1 MNKIIFNLLQIF
13 LKYQTN
19 KQSILVLDGHVLLI
33 SQQNLHSVHLQST
46 IISLLEVFSWFH
58 LVLPN
63 IRQTHFVENL
73 LCNIFMNVKSFC
85 YKKTWLPHFV
95 VNNSVLCIYYCS
107 VSVHYLKSHL
117 IYPVKPLKSSFSKG
131 LGVCWSLV
139 HVVCLVSTSGLISM
153 CVCIKVIYITYLRYI
168 T

>member
-1 MNKIIFNLLQIF
+1 MDKIIFTLLQIF

-19 KQSILVLDGHVLLI
+19 KQSILVLDGHVLLT
-33 SQQNLHSVHLQST
+33 SQQNLHSVHLQTT
-46 IISLLEVFSWFH
+46 IISLLAVFSWFH

-63 IRQTHFVENL
+63 VRQTHFIENL
-73 LCNIFMNVKSFC
+73 LCIIFMNVKSFC

-95 VNNSVLCIYYCS
+95 VNNSALCIYYCS
-107 VSVHYLKSHL
+107 ISVHYLKSHL
-117 IYPVKPLKSSFSKG
+117 IHPVTPLKSSFSKG

-153 CVCIKVIYITYLRYI
+153 CVCVIMCVSV
-168 T
+168 